1 MTNLT
6 KPRWRQLLDA
16 DAALLQLR
24 RQFLSI
30 QELLAERRGCDDEQ
44 TDRLRQL
51 AAQALSAC
59 SQAGVSPGL
68 EVDLRLL
75 RPPWSSRR
83 AAAASSANGSG
94 LGSVRENRD
103 ALLARRPHASSLLKW
118 LDVRSVA
125 FEAYRRLE
133 MRHMPWAAASVEA
146 TVSAVEQV
154 RARAPHRPPRVLI
167 AQGSLGAEAAAAA
180 AAGARVLV
188 VESNRFAARAITA
201 VAVQHGVGHGVQ
213 VLACSLEELI
223 AGGGEDA
230 VCDVLVLTSLLE
242 EAGLG
247 RRLLCAAAAVH
258 AAHAAAAAAASHA
271 VGAQLPPLM
280 VPHRVEMHAA
290 LALLTAGTV
299 HGVDLSTL

>member
-16 DAALLQLR
+16 DALLQLR

-180 AAGARVLV
+180 AGARVLV